1 MTEQEKVAQLEQQV
15 SWLMVNIQM
24 LCQRI
29 GVQPVTLQNL
39 KAHDGRS
46 ETGMGPIVSPDKSNF
61 V

>member
-1 MTEQEKVAQLEQQV
+1 MTDQEKIAQLEQQV
-15 SWLMVNIQM
+15 SWLMVNVQM

-29 GVQPVTLQNL
+29 GVTPVTLQNL

-46 ETGMGPIVSPDKSNF
+46 EIGMGPIVSPNKSDF